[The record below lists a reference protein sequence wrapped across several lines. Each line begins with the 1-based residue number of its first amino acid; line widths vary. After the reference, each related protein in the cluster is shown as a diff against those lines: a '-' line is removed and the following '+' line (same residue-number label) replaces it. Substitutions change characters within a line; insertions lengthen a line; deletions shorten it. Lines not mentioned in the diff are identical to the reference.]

1 MKVIK
6 IDYENKTFTTDEG
19 DEYPLMFGVD
29 ESITIEDFQQ
39 IIDNSENI
47 MKNLI

>member
-6 IDYENKTFTTDEG
+6 IDYENKTFITDEG

>member
-6 IDYENKTFTTDEG
+6 IDYENKTFTTEEG
-19 DEYPLMFGVD
+19 YEYPLMFGID

-39 IIDNSENI
+39 ILYNSENI
-47 MKNLI
+47 IKILK

>member
-6 IDYENKTFTTDEG
+6 IDYENKTFITEEG

-29 ESITIEDFQQ
+29 ENITIEDFQQ
-39 IIDNSENI
+39 ILDNSENI
-47 MKNLI
+47 MKNLT